1 MMASNYPPQAVA
13 LPGYHYRMYGRFCA
27 LPSRASLGRTVTV
40 TYKVHGHW
48 SAPIQLLVADICGTP
63 GRVDLPQGTFL
74 RLFGRDG
81 VHRGLMPIRI
91 LSMSKAKHHAK
102 HKAKHG
108 PKHHAK
114 HHVITRIG
122 TAWRGEYRK

>member
-63 GRVDLPQGTFL
+63 GRVDLPLGTFFHI
-74 RLFGRDG
+74 FGKEGIR
-81 VHRGLMPIRI
+81 RGLMPIRI
-91 LSMSKAKHHAK
+91 LSMSKAKHSSK

-122 TAWRGEYRK
+122 TGWRGEYHK